1 MSCTNAQ
8 EFLEMKQVTATEVVD
23 ARKTRIDADQAWSML
38 KTAGSVTT
46 AKGKK
51 ILRFEQ
57 IAQEKEAILQQVM
70 GPSGN
75 LRAPTYRVGDDYIIG
90 FNPELYADWV
100 K

>member
-1 MSCTNAQ
+1 
-8 EFLEMKQVTATEVVD
+8 VD
-23 ARKTRIDADQAWSML
+23 RFDAGQAWELL
-38 KTAGSVTT
+38 KSAQSVTV

-51 ILRFEQ
+51 FQRFDQ
-57 IAQEKEAILQQVM
+57 VANEKAAILQAAM

-75 LRAPTYRVGDDYIIG
+75 LRAPTFRVGREFVIG